1 MLSEYHMLI
10 YIALTF
16 WNIYILQKNE
26 TTTTTTNCVCNTAQI
41 HTTLTVIGLS
51 FTFTIANNYL
61 IKRTGFFI
69 YRKMQDGKTRMNI
82 PAFHADT
89 GAITR
94 LK

>member
-41 HTTLTVIGLS
+41 HTTLTVRPIVY
-51 FTFTIANNYL
+51 AY
-61 IKRTGFFI
+61 
-69 YRKMQDGKTRMNI
+69 
-82 PAFHADT
+82 HC
-89 GAITR
+89 
-94 LK
+94 